1 MTIRFKIE
9 ADGAFVCGDESNGM
23 TSYSY
28 PTSPN
33 ARTAAR
39 LADHP
44 DKLLRFA
51 AKRLR
56 EEHGG
61 LPRGNPWT
69 VEYDARNWVKLRAT
83 QMQEA

>member
-1 MTIRFKIE
+1 MHIRFAILP
-9 ADGAFVCGDESNGM
+9 DGAFVCGDESNGI

-39 LADHP
+39 LAGHP
-44 DKLLRFA
+44 GKLLRFA

-56 EEHGG
+56 DESGG
-61 LPRGNPWT
+61 LPRAWI
-69 VEYDARNWVKLRAT
+69 VAYDKANWAKLRANH
-83 QMQEA
+83 MQEA